1 MINGIGVF
9 SAIAILA
16 LTLILGGQIA
26 VAANEVS
33 DAAPCVSCDVILVNE
48 YPESR
53 ID

>member
-1 MINGIGVF
+1 MRNGIGVF
-9 SAIAILA
+9 TAIAILA

-26 VAANEVS
+26 VAANEAS
-33 DAAPCVSCDVILVNE
+33 EEAPCVSCDVILLNE